1 MILQTRRS
9 CFRSLSLS
17 DVPKAW
23 VRAGRALLLLNI
35 IVLFLST
42 FTEHLW
48 TWDRFLRGGQDF
60 ELSLLALLA
69 FFCLILVLAQHF
81 RRSVSELLRR
91 RTGMS
96 RICDPHVP
104 SAPAAPALLVFSS
117 ESPPGLPLFT
127 ALRSVI
133 LRI

>member
-1 MILQTRRS
+1 
-9 CFRSLSLS
+9 
-17 DVPKAW
+17 VPKAW
-23 VRAGRALLLLNI
+23 VRAGRFLVLLNI
-35 IVLFLST
+35 IVLILSS

-91 RTGMS
+91 RTGLS
-96 RICDPHVP
+96 TACEPHVLRLP
-104 SAPAAPALLVFSS
+104 LPPLLLSFLS
-117 ESPPGLPLFT
+117 EWPPGLNPGTGLC
-127 ALRSVI
+127 SVI

>member
-1 MILQTRRS
+1 MTFQTRRS
-9 CFRSLSLS
+9 CFGCRS
-17 DVPKAW
+17 DVPKEW
-23 VRAGRALLLLNI
+23 VRAGRTLVLLNV
-35 IVLFLST
+35 IVLIVSA
-42 FTEHLW
+42 FTEHFW

-91 RTGMS
+91 RSAMPRVSDLRVAS
-96 RICDPHVP
+96 R
-104 SAPAAPALLVFSS
+104 SGAALLLAFSS
-117 ESPPGLPLFT
+117 ERPPGLAPFT
-127 ALRSVI
+127 PVRSTV

>member
-1 MILQTRRS
+1 
-9 CFRSLSLS
+9 
-17 DVPKAW
+17 V
-23 VRAGRALLLLNI
+23 LLNI
-35 IVLFLST
+35 IVLILSS

-91 RTGMS
+91 RTGLS
-96 RICDPHVP
+96 TTCEPHAVRLSVP
-104 SAPAAPALLVFSS
+104 PLLLAFSS
-117 ESPPGLPLFT
+117 EWPPGLHHAT
-127 ALRSVI
+127 GLRSVI

>member
-1 MILQTRRS
+1 
-9 CFRSLSLS
+9 
-17 DVPKAW
+17 
-23 VRAGRALLLLNI
+23 LLNI
-35 IVLFLST
+35 IALILSS
-42 FTEHLW
+42 FTEHYW

-91 RTGMS
+91 RNGIST
-96 RICDPHVP
+96 ICDRHAVP
-104 SAPAAPALLVFSS
+104 LSVPPLLLIFSS
-117 ESPPGLPLFT
+117 ERPPGLS
-127 ALRSVI
+127 SVI

>member
-1 MILQTRRS
+1 
-9 CFRSLSLS
+9 
-17 DVPKAW
+17 
-23 VRAGRALLLLNI
+23 VRAGRSLLLINI
-35 IVLFLST
+35 VVLILSS

-91 RTGMS
+91 RTGISMS
-96 RICDPHVP
+96 RDSYGVRLCVP
-104 SAPAAPALLVFSS
+104 PLLLLFST
-117 ESPPGLPLFT
+117 ERPPGLNYSCHPCP
-127 ALRSVI
+127 VI